1 MKCMKIEQAQFMTKT
16 KLLLL
21 LFLFCLVVSCEKEN
35 KATNPL
41 DHALGSEN
49 IKIKRVIDSLD
60 QYEVQIKFTQINRD
74 NDSIIFK
81 DYEFQVDDNNYFYPA
96 STVKFPI
103 AVLAMQKLNQLDSL
117 NKDTRFYI
125 EGDTVETT
133 FATDVSKIF
142 AVSDNQANNRL
153 LEFLGQDAINRNLK
167 QKGISPV
174 RISHRLSTENA
185 DEITTKPLII
195 YLNDSTT
202 AALEGS
208 INTSPKPLKINKIEK
223 GIGYITD
230 DSLLNE
236 PFSFALKNHYPIN
249 AQHAVLKRI
258 IFPEAFSEKER
269 FNLNDEQ
276 KKFILEAMHTLPKRV
291 GYDPIEYYDSYVKFF
306 MFGDTKD
313 DMPEHIKIHNK
324 VGYAYGTITDCA
336 YIFDSKNKV
345 EFMLTATILVN
356 KDGIF
361 NDNIYEYDDIGV
373 PFLAE
378 LGREIYTFEL
388 NRKKY

>member
-1 MKCMKIEQAQFMTKT
+1 MKIDQVYLMSKT
-16 KLLLL
+16 ELFI
-21 LFLFCLVVSCEKEN
+21 LFLLCLVVSCEKAN
-35 KATNPL
+35 KVTNPL
-41 DHALGSEN
+41 GHVLSSEN
-49 IKIKRVIDSLD
+49 INIKRVIDSLD

-81 DYEFQVDDNNYFYPA
+81 DYDFQVDDDNYFYPA

-133 FATDVSKIF
+133 FAADVSKVF
-142 AVSDNQANNRL
+142 AISDNQANNRL
-153 LEFLGQDAINRNLK
+153 LEFLGQDAINRNLT

-174 RISHRLSTENA
+174 RISHRISTENA

-195 YLNDSTT
+195 YLNDSTA

-208 INTSPKPLKINKIEK
+208 INTSPNPLKINKIEK
-223 GIGYITD
+223 GIGYMME
-230 DSLLNE
+230 DSLIHE
-236 PFSFALKNHYPIN
+236 PFSFALKNYYPLN

-258 IFPEAFSEKER
+258 IFPEAFSGKER
-269 FNLNDEQ
+269 FNLNEEQ
-276 KKFILEAMHTLPKRV
+276 KKFILEAMHTLPKKV

-306 MFGDTKD
+306 MFGDIKD
-313 DMPEHIKIHNK
+313 VMPEHIKIYNK
-324 VGYAYGTITDCA
+324 VGYAYGTLTDCA
-336 YIFDSKNKV
+336 YIIDSKNKV
-345 EFMLTATILVN
+345 EFMLTATILAN

-361 NDNIYEYDDIGV
+361 NDNIYEYDDIGI

>member
-1 MKCMKIEQAQFMTKT
+1 MKFMKIDQAYFMPKT
-16 KLLLL
+16 LLLI
-21 LFLFCLVVSCEKEN
+21 LFLFCFVVSCKKAN

-41 DHALGSEN
+41 DLVLASEN

-60 QYEVQIKFTQINRD
+60 QYEVQIKFTQINRH

-81 DYEFQVDDNNYFYPA
+81 DYDFQVDDNNYFYPA

-103 AVLAMQKLNQLDSL
+103 AVMAMEKLNQLDSI

-153 LEFLGQDAINRNLK
+153 LEFLGQDAINKNLK
-167 QKGISPV
+167 QRGIYPV
-174 RISHRLSTENA
+174 RISHRLSIENA
-185 DEITTKPLII
+185 DEITTKPVII

-202 AALEGS
+202 STLEGS

-223 GIGYITD
+223 GIGYIIN
-230 DSLLNE
+230 DSIMQE
-236 PFSFALKNHYPIN
+236 PFSFALKNYYPIS

-258 IFPEAFSEKER
+258 IIPEAFSENER
-269 FNLNDEQ
+269 FKLNDEQ
-276 KKFILEAMHTLPKRV
+276 RKFILEAMHNLPKKV

-306 MFGDTKD
+306 MFGDNKE
-313 DMPEHIKIHNK
+313 DMPEHIKIYNK
-324 VGYAYGTITDCA
+324 VGYAYGTLTDCS
-336 YIFDSKNKV
+336 YILDSKNKV

-361 NDNIYEYDDIGV
+361 NDNIYEYDDIGI

-378 LGREIYTFEL
+378 LGRQVYNYEL
-388 NRKKY
+388 NKSEN

>member
-1 MKCMKIEQAQFMTKT
+1 MKNEHAYLMSKT
-16 KLLLL
+16 ELLI
-21 LFLFCLVVSCEKEN
+21 LFLFCLLVSCEKVN
-35 KATNPL
+35 KVVNPL
-41 DHALGSEN
+41 DHALASEN
-49 IKIKRVIDSLD
+49 IKIKRVIDSLE

-81 DYEFQVDDNNYFYPA
+81 DYDFQVDDNNYFYPA

-117 NKDTRFYI
+117 SKDTRFYI

-133 FATDVSKIF
+133 FAADVSKIF

-153 LEFLGQDAINRNLK
+153 FEFLGQDALNSNLK

-208 INTSPKPLKINKIEK
+208 INTSPKPLNINKIEK
-223 GIGYITD
+223 GIGYIAE
-230 DSLLNE
+230 DSLMLE
-236 PFSFALKNHYPIN
+236 PFSFALKNYYPIN

-258 IFPEAFSEKER
+258 IFPEAFSENER

-276 KKFILEAMHTLPKRV
+276 KKLILEAMHTLPKKV

-306 MFGDTKD
+306 MFGDSKED
-313 DMPEHIKIHNK
+313 IPEHIKVYNK
-324 VGYAYGTITDCA
+324 VGYAYGTLTDCA
-336 YIFDSKNKV
+336 YIVDSKNKV

-356 KDGIF
+356 KDKIF
-361 NDNIYEYDDIGV
+361 NDNIYEYDDIGI

-378 LGREIYTFEL
+378 LGREIYTIER
-388 NRKKY
+388 NKGKK

>member
-1 MKCMKIEQAQFMTKT
+1 MSKT
-16 KLLLL
+16 QLLL
-21 LFLFCLVVSCEKEN
+21 LFLFCLVISCEKEN

-41 DHALGSEN
+41 DHALASEN
-49 IKIKRVIDSLD
+49 IKIKRVIDSFD
-60 QYEVQIKFTQINRD
+60 QYEVQIKLTQINRD

-81 DYEFQVDDNNYFYPA
+81 DYDFQVDNNNYFYPA
-96 STVKFPI
+96 STVKCPI
-103 AVLAMQKLNQLDSL
+103 AVLVLEKLNQLDSL

-133 FATDVSKIF
+133 FAADVSKIF

-174 RISHRLSTENA
+174 RISHRLSTEHA

-202 AALEGS
+202 MALEGS
-208 INTSPKPLKINKIEK
+208 INTSPKPLKIDNVEK
-223 GIGYITD
+223 GIGYITE
-230 DSLLNE
+230 DSLMHE
-236 PFSFALKNHYPIN
+236 PFSFALKNYYPIN

-258 IFPEAFSEKER
+258 IFPEVFSEGER
-269 FNLNDEQ
+269 FNLSDDQ
-276 KKFILEAMHTLPKRV
+276 RKFILDAMHTLPKEM
-291 GYDPIEYYDSYVKFF
+291 GYDPVEFYDSYVKFF
-306 MFGDTKD
+306 MFGDTKE
-313 DMPEHIKIHNK
+313 DMPEHIKIYNK
-324 VGYAYGTITDCA
+324 VGYAYGTLTDCA
-336 YIFDSKNKV
+336 YILDSKNKV

-361 NDNIYEYDDIGV
+361 NDNIYEYDDIGI

-388 NRKKY
+388 NREK

>member
-16 KLLLL
+16 QLLL
-21 LFLFCLVVSCEKEN
+21 LFLFCLVVSCEMEN

>member
-1 MKCMKIEQAQFMTKT
+1 MKNEHAYLMSKT
-16 KLLLL
+16 ELLI
-21 LFLFCLVVSCEKEN
+21 LFLFCLLVSCEKVN
-35 KATNPL
+35 KVVNPL
-41 DHALGSEN
+41 DHALASEN
-49 IKIKRVIDSLD
+49 IKIKRVIDSLE

-81 DYEFQVDDNNYFYPA
+81 DYDFQVDDNNYFYPA

-117 NKDTRFYI
+117 SKDTRFYI

-133 FATDVSKIF
+133 FAADVSKIF

-153 LEFLGQDAINRNLK
+153 LEFLGQDALNSNLI

-174 RISHRLSTENA
+174 RIAHRLSTENA

-208 INTSPKPLKINKIEK
+208 INTSPKPLNINKIEK
-223 GIGYITD
+223 GIGYIAE
-230 DSLLNE
+230 DSLMLE
-236 PFSFALKNHYPIN
+236 PFSFALKNYYPIN

-258 IFPEAFSEKER
+258 IFPEAFSENER

-276 KKFILEAMHTLPKRV
+276 KKLILEAMHTLPKKV

-306 MFGDTKD
+306 MFGDSKED
-313 DMPEHIKIHNK
+313 IPEYIKIYNK
-324 VGYAYGTITDCA
+324 VGYAYGTLTDCA
-336 YIFDSKNKV
+336 YIVDSKNKV

-356 KDGIF
+356 KDKIF
-361 NDNIYEYDDIGV
+361 NDNIYEYDDIGI

-378 LGREIYTFEL
+378 LGREIYTIER
-388 NRKKY
+388 NKGKK

>member
-1 MKCMKIEQAQFMTKT
+1 MCKTQFLT
-16 KLLLL
+16 
-21 LFLFCLVVSCEKEN
+21 LFLFCLVVSCEKGN

-41 DHALGSEN
+41 DHALASEN
-49 IKIKRVIDSLD
+49 INIKRVIDSLD
-60 QYEVQIKFTQINRD
+60 QYEVQIKFTQIIRD
-74 NDSIIFK
+74 NDSLIFK
-81 DYEFQVDDNNYFYPA
+81 DYEFQVDDDNYFYPA

-103 AVLAMQKLNQLDSL
+103 AVLAMQKLNQLDSI

-125 EGDTVETT
+125 EGDTIETT
-133 FATDVSKIF
+133 FAADVSKIF

-208 INTSPKPLKINKIEK
+208 INTSPNALKINKIEK
-223 GIGYITD
+223 GIGYIME
-230 DSLLNE
+230 DSLLHE
-236 PFSFALKNHYPIN
+236 PFSFILKNYYPIN
-249 AQHAVLKRI
+249 AQHAILKRI
-258 IFPEAFSEKER
+258 IFPEAFSKKER
-269 FNLNDEQ
+269 FNLNQEQ
-276 KKFILEAMHTLPKRV
+276 RKLILEAMHTLPKKA
-291 GYDPIEYYDSYVKFF
+291 GYNPIEYYDSYVKFF
-306 MFGDTKD
+306 MFGDIKD
-313 DMPEHIKIHNK
+313 TMPEHIKIYNK
-324 VGYAYGTITDCA
+324 VGYAYGTLTDCA
-336 YIFDSKNKV
+336 YIIDSKNKV

-356 KDGIF
+356 KNGIF
-361 NDNIYEYDDIGV
+361 NDNVYEYDDIGI

-388 NRKKY
+388 NKGKR

>member
-1 MKCMKIEQAQFMTKT
+1 VKFMKIDQAYFMSKS
-16 KLLLL
+16 LLLV
-21 LFLFCLVVSCEKEN
+21 LFLFCFVVSCKKAN
-35 KATNPL
+35 KAINPL
-41 DHALGSEN
+41 GHVLASEN

-60 QYEVQIKFTQINRD
+60 QYEVQIKFTQINRH

-81 DYEFQVDDNNYFYPA
+81 DYNFQVDDNNYFYPA

-103 AVLAMQKLNQLDSL
+103 AVIAMEKLNQMDSL

-133 FATDVSKIF
+133 FAADVSKIF

-153 LEFLGQDAINRNLK
+153 LEFLGQDALNRNLERK
-167 QKGISPV
+167 NISPV
-174 RISHRLSTENA
+174 RISHRLSADNA

-208 INTSPKPLKINKIEK
+208 INTSPKPLKINKVEK
-223 GIGYITD
+223 GIGYITE
-230 DSLLNE
+230 DSLMHE
-236 PFSFALKNHYPIN
+236 PFSFALKNYYPIN

-258 IFPEAFSEKER
+258 IFPEAFNENER
-269 FNLNDEQ
+269 FKLNDEQ
-276 KKFILEAMHTLPKRV
+276 RKFILEAMHNLPKKV

-306 MFGDTKD
+306 LFGDNKE
-313 DMPEHIKIHNK
+313 DMPEHIKIYNK
-324 VGYAYGTITDCA
+324 VGYAYGTLTDCA
-336 YIFDSKNKV
+336 YILDFKNKV

-361 NDNIYEYDDIGV
+361 NDNIYEYDDIGI

-378 LGREIYTFEL
+378 LGREIYKFEL

>member
-1 MKCMKIEQAQFMTKT
+1 MKNEHAYLMSKT
-16 KLLLL
+16 ELLI
-21 LFLFCLVVSCEKEN
+21 LFLFCLLVSCEKVN
-35 KATNPL
+35 KVVNPL
-41 DHALGSEN
+41 DHALASEN
-49 IKIKRVIDSLD
+49 IKIKRVIDSLE

-81 DYEFQVDDNNYFYPA
+81 DYDFQVDDNNYFYPA

-117 NKDTRFYI
+117 SKDTRFYI

-133 FATDVSKIF
+133 FAADVSKIF

-153 LEFLGQDAINRNLK
+153 FEFLGQDALNSNLK
-167 QKGISPV
+167 QKGVSPV
-174 RISHRLSTENA
+174 RIAHRLSTENA

-208 INTSPKPLKINKIEK
+208 INTSPKPLNINKIEK
-223 GIGYITD
+223 GIGYIAE
-230 DSLLNE
+230 DSLMLE
-236 PFSFALKNHYPIN
+236 PFSFALKNYYPIN

-258 IFPEAFSEKER
+258 IFPEAFSENER

-276 KKFILEAMHTLPKRV
+276 KKLILEAMHTLPKKV

-306 MFGDTKD
+306 MFGDSKED
-313 DMPEHIKIHNK
+313 IPEHIKVYNK
-324 VGYAYGTITDCA
+324 VGYAYGTLTDCA
-336 YIFDSKNKV
+336 YIVDSKNKV

-356 KDGIF
+356 KDKIF
-361 NDNIYEYDDIGV
+361 NDNIYEYDDIGI

-378 LGREIYTFEL
+378 LGREIYTIER
-388 NRKKY
+388 NKGKK